1 MKTIKY
7 FILLISSILLTG
19 CSESFFERYP
29 FDELN
34 EQGFFDNAR
43 NFEYSINAAYDNM
56 RDVYGQLFYFDLAS
70 DDEYADKF
78 NAAGAITYGAINELD
93 VMSDNSVISNF
104 WDNSYKAIN
113 RCNLVLDNI
122 DKAEMDAEIRKRL
135 KGEAFFLRSLL
146 YFNMVRIFGG
156 IPLVTKDLKTPE
168 EALAFGRSTVDQ
180 VYNDLIIPDLERI
193 ITEQLLPTHYTE
205 NANIGRATRYATHAL
220 LGKVYLTRHDYA
232 KAKNH
237 LKTVHDN
244 PGIHTLLPD
253 YADIFDA
260 TNPNNPEILFAVQ
273 YASGLTRSGT
283 SNMGNPY
290 CTAAMPNEQTGQG
303 LWETGGNGMYLMT
316 YDLYRR
322 FDLSDIRINQIDTA
336 WGSPT
341 RPIYDK
347 YVFTLKYRDKT
358 NTTVKDSGNDWLV
371 LRFAD
376 VLLMYAEVL
385 AEDGDLAGAEA
396 EVRAIRERA
405 GLTTMPPMTTKAEAK
420 QAIADERRLEL
431 FCEGHRWF
439 DLLRTETV
447 KEVMTAH
454 FNGPWNDY
462 QIGANVK
469 IEDSDLLFP
478 LPKFEV
484 DLNPDVL
491 KQN

>member
-7 FILLISSILLTG
+7 FIYLVSSVFLTG

-43 NFEYSINAAYDNM
+43 NFEYSVNAAYDNL

-70 DDEYADKF
+70 DDLYADKF
-78 NAAGAITYGAINELD
+78 NAAGSITYGTINELD
-93 VMSDNSVISNF
+93 VMSDNGVISSF
-104 WDNSYKAIN
+104 WDNSYRAIN

-122 DKAEMDAEIRKRL
+122 DNAVMDATLQKRL
-135 KGEAFFLRSLL
+135 KGEALFLRSLV

-156 IPLVTKDLKTPE
+156 VPLVTKDLKTPE
-168 EALAFGRSTVDQ
+168 EAFSYGRSTVDQ
-180 VYNDLIIPDLERI
+180 VYNDLIIPDLEKI
-193 ITEQLLPTHYTE
+193 VTEQLLPASYTE
-205 NANIGRATRYATHAL
+205 NANIGRATLYATHAL
-220 LGKVYLTRHDYA
+220 LGKIYLTRHDYA
-232 KAKNH
+232 KAKTH

-244 PGIHTLLPD
+244 RDVHYLLPN

-260 TNPNNPEILFAVQ
+260 TNPNNPEIIFAVQ
-273 YASGLTRSGT
+273 YAAGLIRSGT
-283 SNMGNPY
+283 TGMGNPF
-290 CTAAMPNEQTGQG
+290 CSAAMPNEQTGPG
-303 LWETGGNGMYLMT
+303 IWGSGGNGMYLMT
-316 YDLYRR
+316 YDLYGR
-322 FDLSDIRINQIDTA
+322 FDLSDKRINLIDTA

-347 YVFTLKYRDKT
+347 YVFTVKYRDKT
-358 NTTVKDSGNDWLV
+358 NTTVRDSGNDWPV

-385 AEDGDLAGAEA
+385 AEEGDLSGAEA

-405 GLTTMPPMTTKAEAK
+405 GLTTMPPMSTKAEAK

-439 DLLRTETV
+439 DILRTETV
-447 KEVMTAH
+447 MTVMTAH
-454 FNGPWNDY
+454 FRGPWNDY
-462 QIGANVK
+462 QIGTNVT
-469 IEDSDLLFP
+469 IDESDLLFP

-491 KQN
+491 K